1 VLSHQDEHFF
11 DNFMLVIGG
20 LMAIAVVIFIFAR
33 TVGGGSQ
40 VQIAAEDAK
49 VQATIAERIKPVG
62 RVLAMGGAELAAAAA
77 AAAAVP
83 AGAAAAPLTGPQV
96 YNAACIACH
105 AAPGVGGAPP
115 LGDKE
120 QWAPR
125 IATGMETLYMHALMG
140 FQGTKGFMPMKG
152 GRPDLSDD
160 EIKAGVDY
168 LVEQG
173 R

>member
-1 VLSHQDEHFF
+1 MSQQDDHFF
-11 DNFMLVIGG
+11 DNFMIVIG
-20 LMAIAVVIFIFAR
+20 LLTAIGVVIFIFAR
-33 TVGGGSQ
+33 TIGGANQ
-40 VQIAAEDAK
+40 ADVLAEDPK
-49 VQATIAERIKPVG
+49 VQAEITARLRPVG
-62 RVLAMGGAELAAAAA
+62 RVLEMGGAELAAAAA
-77 AAAAVP
+77 AAAAAP

-115 LGDKE
+115 LGDAGE
-120 QWAPR
+120 WGPR
-125 IATGMETLYMHALMG
+125 IAQGIETLYNHAING
-140 FQGTKGFMPMKG
+140 FQGSKGFMPMKG

-168 LVEQG
+168 LVEQS